1 MDDWPGSGRN
11 PTCGRSGQR
20 APPAWVQS
28 RGWPRHAAR
37 VHCHAGGALVAAR
50 TGTASASLRPEATT
64 SRRGATAL
72 ADGWRSRAT
81 GRLVDVDK
89 ATVHHGRP
97 VGGQP
102 GPHVRPAG
110 FRHLPRHACPVDA
123 RWTFL
128 AQPAA
133 PRTPREQRAAVDGEA
148 WGWMAC
154 RPRSTRVP
162 AGVVGR
168 RTWRHARRRVWQ
180 RQAATEGPLPFGTRA
195 ALPQAAAALLDGDGG
210 WGTPPRP
217 GPRRRLPTPR
227 RCPPPAWCDAVVV
240 TAREQGRVVHVMTR
254 LVYGPTAPV
263 EAARP
268 AAPVRRVSQTS
279 GVARHHRTVRPHAR
293 RMGRQ
298 GQACSSAPADRAPP
312 LTLAF
317 ADAHVVGPPR
327 GRRRRLPRSL
337 PTKGGNSS
345 RTQWQ
350 PVTPAMAARRTAHVW
365 TMDEWWSVRVPPK
378 PLW

>member
-1 MDDWPGSGRN
+1 MDDWTGSGRN

-37 VHCHAGGALVAAR
+37 VHGHAGGALVAAR

-180 RQAATEGPLPFGTRA
+180 RQTATAGPLPFGTRA

-217 GPRRRLPTPR
+217 GPRRRVPTPR

-240 TAREQGRVVHVMTR
+240 TARAQGRVVHVMTR
-254 LVYGPTAPV
+254 LVYGP
-263 EAARP
+263 
-268 AAPVRRVSQTS
+268 
-279 GVARHHRTVRPHAR
+279 RHRSKR
-293 RMGRQ
+293 
-298 GQACSSAPADRAPP
+298 
-312 LTLAF
+312 
-317 ADAHVVGPPR
+317 R
-327 GRRRRLPRSL
+327 GRRHRSVGSARPPGWHATTGPCVHTHAAWAARGRPSPAPQPTGRLHSPWRSPTLTSSGRLVGGGGACHAACPPKAATARARSGGRSPR
-337 PTKGGNSS
+337 P
-345 RTQWQ
+345 WQ
-350 PVTPAMAARRTAHVW
+350 PDGPRMSGRW
-365 TMDEWWSVRVPPK
+365 TSG
-378 PLW
+378 